1 MTGNAPI
8 QSTRV
13 GCITFDIPRGR
24 GGLEF
29 YHSTLDKCIRSE
41 QALKVALAEMPPQ
54 QSICREKKVGSQA
67 HDLCE
72 TSVLRAVLEAG
83 LIHR

>member
-1 MTGNAPI
+1 VTGNAPI

-41 QALKVALAEMPPQ
+41 QALKVALAEMSPPNRA
-54 QSICREKKVGSQA
+54 SAAKKRWVRRPMIYARPRCSERFLKPA
-67 HDLCE
+67 
-72 TSVLRAVLEAG
+72 
-83 LIHR
+83 

>member
-41 QALKVALAEMPPQ
+41 QGLKVALAEMPPPTEHLP
-54 QSICREKKVGSQA
+54 RKKGGF
-67 HDLCE
+67 
-72 TSVLRAVLEAG
+72 AG
-83 LIHR
+83 P

>member
-13 GCITFDIPRGR
+13 GCITVDIPQVR

-29 YHSTLDKCIRSE
+29 YPSTLDKCIRSE
-41 QALKVALAEMPPQ
+41 QALKVALAEMYPPTEHLPR
-54 QSICREKKVGSQA
+54 IKGGV
-67 HDLCE
+67 
-72 TSVLRAVLEAG
+72 AG
-83 LIHR
+83 P